1 MGKIVI
7 EIEDGDITNMEI
19 SEVTTQDVFFTSA
32 ALMAEVLLTLPEE
45 THNGVYDT
53 FLDLAESLYNDFTKS
68 SEEPTE

>member
-32 ALMAEVLLTLPEE
+32 ALMATVLSTLPEE
-45 THNGVYDT
+45 THKDMYDM
-53 FLDLAESLYNDFTKS
+53 FLDLLASTYNDFKS